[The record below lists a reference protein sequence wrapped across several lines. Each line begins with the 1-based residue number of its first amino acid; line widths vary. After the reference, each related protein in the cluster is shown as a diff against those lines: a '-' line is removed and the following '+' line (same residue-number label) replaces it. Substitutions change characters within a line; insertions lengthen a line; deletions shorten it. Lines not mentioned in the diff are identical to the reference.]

1 MEINF
6 TQVLVI
12 AGLCALT
19 AFISHMGMAV
29 FHDGVRPI
37 IPEYIEGRMK
47 RPELASI
54 AFGLSVGF
62 IASVGIAHTITT
74 GILNPW
80 LLFLPTD
87 ILGIMAPK
95 KWLAPIFGAAWGA
108 LVATSLGAV
117 NTLLTSLPVDFIG
130 AMGQLSDPVVCGFA
144 LFPILAI
151 FFQFGKKKGIIAL
164 VITLVIRQLVAVYTT
179 IYPESIQVFVG
190 IVLLIG
196 FAVVKDRKSKVTV
209 ENMGNV
215 FAERVARIKKNVIWL
230 ALAGAVISI
239 ACNLHFFAGSEVS
252 IYTIAD
258 ALKATDA
265 GVTDTLIKQA
275 AFAEFMRGLSFV
287 PLIATTAI
295 ATGVYGVAG
304 LTFIYPVAY
313 IAPNWIVAGILGA
326 VIIVIEVF
334 ALGLIGKQL
343 EKYPSIRDASD
354 NIRSAMTTV
363 MEFALLV
370 GSIMAVLKMGGTT
383 GFFIGASMYFA
394 NEAMGRPIMKLAIGP
409 TAAIVTGILLNV
421 LYYIGLF
428 VPIA

>member
-1 MEINF
+1 METNI
-6 TQVLVI
+6 TLIIVI
-12 AGLCALT
+12 SGLCALT

-47 RPELASI
+47 RSELASI

-87 ILGIMAPK
+87 ILGIIAPK
-95 KWLAPIFGAAWGA
+95 KWLAPVFGAAWGA
-108 LVATSLGAV
+108 LIATSLGVV

-130 AMGQLSDPVVCGFA
+130 AMGQLSDPVVSGFA
-144 LFPILAI
+144 LFPIVAI
-151 FFQFGKKKGIIAL
+151 FFQFGKKKGIISL
-164 VITLVIRQLVAVYTT
+164 VITLIIRQLVAVNTT
-179 IYPESIQVFVG
+179 IYPESIQMFVG

-196 FAVVKDRKSKVTV
+196 FAIANDKNKNINNEAVD
-209 ENMGNV
+209 NV
-215 FAERVARIKKNVIWL
+215 FAERITRIKKNVVWL
-230 ALAGAVISI
+230 SLGGAVIAI

-252 IYTIAD
+252 IYTIAE

-265 GVTDTLIKQA
+265 SVTDTLIKQA
-275 AFAEFMRGLSFV
+275 AFAEFIRGLSFI

-304 LTFIYPVAY
+304 LTFIYPIAY
-313 IAPNWIVAGILGA
+313 LSPNWIVAGILGA
-326 VIIVIEVF
+326 LMIIVEVY

-363 MEFALLV
+363 MEFSLLI

-383 GFFIGASMYFA
+383 GFFIGASIYFA

-409 TAAIVTGILLNV
+409 TAAIVTGVLLNI
-421 LYYIGLF
+421 LYFVGLF
-428 VPIA
+428 VL